1 MQRRGNDPFPEINGV
16 RVVRL
21 DSYAVIPLV
30 EYEALV
36 RAATKDGEFL
46 TARSNIVGH
55 TRYVLQ
61 P

>member
-1 MQRRGNDPFPEINGV
+1 MQRRGDDPFPEINGL

-21 DSYAVIPLV
+21 DSYAVIPLD

-36 RAATKDGEFL
+36 QAATKDAEFL
-46 TARSNIVGH
+46 AVRSCIPGH
-55 TRYVLQ
+55 TRYALQ